1 MNGWMKGV
9 VGLPQIW
16 NRFPFKAMHESLFH
30 RSVLLREAIDALNI
44 RPNGIYVDGTFGR
57 GGHSVAILRALGPEG
72 RLLALDRDPEAE
84 SFAKKYFQTDCRF
97 LFVRGTFGCLA
108 KIVEEYRLG
117 GQVQGVLLDLGV
129 SSPQLDDPK
138 RGFSFSKDGPL
149 DMRMDPTT
157 GVSAAQ
163 WLMSCPEEEL
173 SSVLRRFGE
182 ERFHRRIA
190 KAITA
195 ARQLAPINTTSQLA
209 QIIAKAVPTWER
221 GKHPATRSFQA
232 IRIFINRELAELQA
246 ALEQALQ
253 MLAPGGRLVVISFHS
268 LEDRMVKRF
277 MRTRA
282 RGSEWPLDLPVP
294 VSQQRSGVPLKVI
307 GSAIRPSAEETEG
320 NPRAR
325 SAMLRVAERLK

>member
-1 MNGWMKGV
+1 
-9 VGLPQIW
+9 
-16 NRFPFKAMHESLFH
+16 MHESLFH
-30 RSVLLREAIDALNI
+30 RSVLLRETIDALNI
-44 RPNGIYVDGTFGR
+44 RSNGIYVDGTFGR
-57 GGHSVAILRALGPEG
+57 GGHSAAILRALGPEG

-84 SFAKKYFQTDCRF
+84 GFAKKYFQTDCRF
-97 LFVRGTFGCLA
+97 LFARGTFGCLA
-108 KIVEEYRLG
+108 KIVDKYRLG

-138 RGFSFSKDGPL
+138 RGFSFYRDGPL

-173 SSVLRRFGE
+173 SSVLRQFGE

-190 KAITA
+190 KAIAA
-195 ARQLAPINTTSQLA
+195 ARQLTPITTTLQLA
-209 QIIAKAVPTWER
+209 QIIAKTVPIRER

-246 ALEQALQ
+246 ALEQALPI
-253 MLAPGGRLVVISFHS
+253 LAPSGRLVVISFHS
-268 LEDRMVKRF
+268 LEDRIVKRF
-277 MRTRA
+277 MRTQA
-282 RGSEWPLDLPVP
+282 QGLEWPPDLPVP
-294 VSQQRSGVPLKVI
+294 VSQQGSGATLKLI
-307 GSAIRPSAEETEG
+307 GSVIRPSAEEREV

-325 SAMLRVAERLK
+325 SAALRVAERLK